1 MGTDAHHQKKQP
13 YMLVWA
19 ALFALTMMEVF
30 YAFLDIS
37 QFWLATGLIL
47 MAIWKALLVAVYY
60 MHLRSE
66 PKRMWV
72 LAASPLPLIAI
83 LLVIV
88 LQENF

>member
-1 MGTDAHHQKKQP
+1 MDTDGQHKKQP
-13 YMLVWA
+13 YMLVWG
-19 ALFALTMMEVF
+19 ALFVLTMMEVF
-30 YAFLDIS
+30 YAFLDIPKI
-37 QFWLATGLIL
+37 WLATGLIL

-83 LLVIV
+83 LLLIVI
-88 LQENF
+88 QENF